1 MARTLFVVI
10 AVLIP
15 SLAAAQAP
23 ADWPMH
29 VGVLDPGD
37 QVYVRQVEGLKLRG
51 RVVSVD
57 GDSITLTRKGRETRV
72 PAAGVLTIERH
83 DSVWNGGVIGLT
95 AGFGSGALLM
105 GTCQP
110 ESFICE
116 HSPQAIL
123 MCGALAGGF
132 GFGVGVLFDAL
143 VHGDHTIYR
152 RNDRR
157 VAVAPIVTTQSAR
170 VAVAV
175 RF

>member
-1 MARTLFVVI
+1 MTRTLFLLI
-10 AVLIP
+10 AVLP
-15 SLAAAQAP
+15 PALAAAQTP
-23 ADWPMH
+23 TDWPMH
-29 VGVLDPGD
+29 VSVLDPGD
-37 QVYVRQVEGLKLRG
+37 QVYVRQVEGMKLRG

-72 PAAGVLTIERH
+72 PAAGVLSIERH
-83 DSVWNGGVIGLT
+83 DSVWNGGAIGFT
-95 AGFGSGALLM
+95 AGFGTGVLM
-105 GTCQP
+105 MSTCDP
-110 ESFICE
+110 GFLCE

-123 MCGALAGGF
+123 MCGAMTGGF

-152 RNDRR
+152 RNDQR
-157 VAVAPIVTTQSAR
+157 VVVAPIVTTQSAR